1 MVAMECIYFYIISI
15 FCIYL
20 FIYIYTLFFALLH
33 FDNNMFMYFPHLH
46 MDMSFQSCFFCFL
59 MLFPFV
65 FFLPHFKQ
73 PPSRIHLTPSPKA
86 GVGSF
91 MAMLVLQ
98 MAYLGYATGL
108 KLSAC
113 NEWLALFTGTNA
125 ELR

>member
-20 FIYIYTLFFALLH
+20 FIYIHCFFALLH

-113 NEWLALFTGTNA
+113 NEWLTLFTGTNA
-125 ELR
+125 ELC